1 MEYCAA
7 SLVVV
12 SLFVYAVL
20 FCIECGATLFMAEP
34 ELLGSESAVR
44 SYINPAWETTNVFLV
59 TAFIS
64 LIAFFPGAFPLWSRA
79 LIVPFLVFLV
89 VMGARIIG
97 MLRIFYAAKSG
108 RVMRLFLFISSF
120 AAPVVFAAGIMPF
133 FLAGATPADGSWW
146 LLAPGFAMIA
156 FASTVFLSS
165 SFFAYAERPSHPSA
179 RLNFLLR
186 FALIFFLSAAFV
198 LVFVL
203 ENAAPHIMAGIS
215 TALTAFG
222 LLAVI
227 DLVISLA
234 RNGRYFGL
242 RLLLALALFATLF
255 FGIAFS
261 QLPYLIYPAA
271 TIFTAFT
278 DPASAG
284 IMLGAAAVAAVFLVP
299 ALALLYYLS
308 LHKKR
313 EYK

>member
-7 SLVVV
+7 LLVVIA
-12 SLFVYAVL
+12 LFIYVVL

-44 SYINPAWETTNVFLV
+44 NYINPAWETTNVFLV

-97 MLRIFYAAKSG
+97 MLWVFYTAKNG
-108 RVMRLFLFISSF
+108 RAMRSFLFVSSF
-120 AAPVVFAAGIMPF
+120 AAPVVFAGGIVPF
-133 FLAGATPADGSWW
+133 FLAGVTPSDGPWW

-156 FASTVFLSS
+156 FASTILLSS
-165 SFFAYAERPSHPSA
+165 SFFAYTERLSHPSA

-203 ENAAPHIMAGIS
+203 ENAAPHLMAGMG
-215 TALTAFG
+215 TALVTFG

-234 RNGRYFGL
+234 RKGWYFGL

-271 TIFTAFT
+271 TIATAFT

-284 IMLGAAAVAAVFLVP
+284 IMLGAAAVALIFLVP
-299 ALALLYYLS
+299 ALALLYYFS
-308 LHKKR
+308 IHR
-313 EYK
+313 ERE